1 MRFGVRDIT
10 DLVFKAR
17 TRMKIGN
24 QTFQAGQPIIYI
36 DTAKTATVEGAAT
49 QVYATGGHGNPRL
62 IAWDN
67 LEFAA

>member
-1 MRFGVRDIT
+1 MRFGIRDIT
-10 DLVFKAR
+10 DVVFKAR

-49 QVYATGGHGNPRL
+49 QVYAQG
-62 IAWDN
+62 
-67 LEFAA
+67 